1 MAEKYEMPFALPG
14 AERFGMEKMMILEL
28 KENIPHGTKE
38 YPYDQYYIHNIKR
51 QFQFPAHWHDEFEII
66 YIKQGNLQIYIEERE
81 YSGKEGSVF
90 LVNPRELHFMGSA
103 DLSVAY
109 YTLLFPLEFISF
121 QSDDELEKTLLQPL
135 RNGQLLMVNQITEE
149 GLLHSLGRLFDE
161 LIALNEQQTPQY
173 RLKTHIMLLCFLDS
187 MMEHGLL
194 MRPRSNASR
203 IGRQKELLLYIRE
216 HYTEQISLQT
226 LAGQFHLSEKYISR
240 YFKEH
245 FYLTFSDYLNHLRL
259 SSAKRL
265 LETTELSV
273 TETALHSGFLNV
285 SYFIRT
291 FKAAYGTSPLKYR
304 KSIS

>member
-1 MAEKYEMPFALPG
+1 
-14 AERFGMEKMMILEL
+14 MILEL
-28 KENIPHGTKE
+28 KENIPHGTEE

-66 YIKQGNLQIYIEERE
+66 YIKQGQLQICIEECE
-81 YSGKEGSVF
+81 YSGKAGSVF

-103 DLSVAY
+103 DLSVTY

-135 RNGQLLMVNQITEE
+135 RNGQLLMANQITNET
-149 GLLHSLGRLFDE
+149 LLRQAGHLFDE
-161 LIALNEQQTPQY
+161 LIALNERQAAQY
-173 RLKTHIMLLCFLDS
+173 QLKTHIMLLTFLSS
-187 MMEHGLL
+187 MIEYDLVIQ
-194 MRPRSNASR
+194 PRSR
-203 IGRQKELLLYIRE
+203 GCQTGRQKELLLYIRE
-216 HYTEQISLQT
+216 HYTEPIALHT
-226 LAGQFHLSEKYISR
+226 LADQFHLSEKYISR

-259 SSAKRL
+259 SCAKRL

-273 TETALHSGFLNV
+273 TETALRSGFSNV

-291 FKAAYGTSPLKYR
+291 FKKTYGKSPLKYR

>member
-1 MAEKYEMPFALPG
+1 
-14 AERFGMEKMMILEL
+14 MILEL
-28 KENIPHGTKE
+28 KENIPHGTRE
-38 YPYDQYYIHNIKR
+38 YPYDQYFIHNIRR
-51 QFQFPAHWHDEFEII
+51 QFQFPAHWHDELEII
-66 YIKQGNLQIYIEERE
+66 YIKHGNLQIFIEDRE
-81 YSGKEGSVF
+81 YSGKAGSVF

-135 RNGQLLMVNQITEE
+135 RNGQLLLANQLIDDE
-149 GLLHSLGRLFDE
+149 LLYSLGSLFDE
-161 LIALNEQQTPQY
+161 LIALNEQQAPQY
-173 RLKTHIMLLCFLDS
+173 QLKTHIILLTFLSS
-187 MMEHGLL
+187 MIGHDLV
-194 MRPRSNASR
+194 MRPRSRAGR

-216 HYTEQISLQT
+216 HYTEQITLQT

-245 FYLTFSDYLNHLRL
+245 FYLTFSEYLNHLRL
-259 SSAKRL
+259 SCAKRL

-273 TETALHSGFLNV
+273 TETALRSGFLNV

-291 FKAAYGTSPLKYR
+291 FKTAYGTSPLKYR
-304 KSIS
+304 KSSV